1 MHVIEKLIL
10 LKYFNFLFQTW
21 LIFLRK
27 SFTPNIQTKNE
38 FCIGIILTGVHVK
51 SGIRKLVEIDKYAT
65 D

>member
-27 SFTPNIQTKNE
+27 SFEP
-38 FCIGIILTGVHVK
+38 
-51 SGIRKLVEIDKYAT
+51 RYKLKMNFALA
-65 D
+65 